1 MKRTSWLVV
10 LLAVVALGMA
20 PVMAGAQTPG
30 IDAAGCNVFNTD
42 GLTLFRIDRSHT
54 VITDSSNDNINISCH
69 GDLPDVALAPPKAE
83 VFQGRDYQILGIPVQ
98 CSIVVNDQLFCTSNW
113 HEVITPS
120 GNVTLTC
127 HFKGNEACATPP
139 APE

>member
-1 MKRTSWLVV
+1 MKKSSWLVV

-20 PVMAGAQTPG
+20 PVMAGAQTLG
-30 IDAAGCNVFNTD
+30 IDAAGCNVFNTG

-69 GDLPDVALAPPKAE
+69 GDLPDVALAPPRAE
-83 VFQGRDYQILGIPVQ
+83 VFQGRDYQIQ
-98 CSIVVNDQLFCTSNW
+98 CSIVVNGQSFCTSNW

-127 HFKGNEACATPP
+127 HFKGNEACEPSTEPM
-139 APE
+139 